1 MMKRWAFTLTLVA
14 VLTLGLAGGAA
25 AFDSP
30 EFWYFYDG
38 ADDIDEFWTRTAVNR
53 SDIFIIDS
61 SEVFE
66 GEGTPQGTFRLFAD
80 PSRHVEGDGVRFANA
95 YFDVAPVLSW
105 DLEFRA
111 QFRSLAARAADAPLN
126 MAPYRGFVVGV
137 RADWGR
143 IHLVSFYEGAIAVIG
158 SPEIV
163 YSIDPAI
170 VGAAEDDFHTWR
182 ISYDALTQTITIS
195 KDSETVLSIPGVKAG
210 GHGEKQGLRMAISH
224 VDTVGTSDILLD
236 YIAFN
241 Q

>member
-105 DLEFRA
+105 DLGSGA
-111 QFRSLAARAADAPLN
+111 VQILAAQRLMLHSTWHLSRLCGRFAPIGDASIWSPSMRCNSSHRAGNSLFD
-126 MAPYRGFVVGV
+126 R
-137 RADWGR
+137 
-143 IHLVSFYEGAIAVIG
+143 S
-158 SPEIV
+158 
-163 YSIDPAI
+163 AI
-170 VGAAEDDFHTWR
+170 VGAAEDDFLH
-182 ISYDALTQTITIS
+182 
-195 KDSETVLSIPGVKAG
+195 G
-210 GHGEKQGLRMAISH
+210 GSPTTL
-224 VDTVGTSDILLD
+224 
-236 YIAFN
+236 
-241 Q
+241 

>member
-105 DLEFRA
+105 DLGFRA
-111 QFRSLAARAADAPLN
+111 QFRSPAARAADAPLSTWHLSRLCGRSSPIGDASIWSPSMRCN
-126 MAPYRGFVVGV
+126 SSHRKPGNSLFDRSRHRG
-137 RADWGR
+137 R
-143 IHLVSFYEGAIAVIG
+143 S
-158 SPEIV
+158 
-163 YSIDPAI
+163 
-170 VGAAEDDFHTWR
+170 
-182 ISYDALTQTITIS
+182 
-195 KDSETVLSIPGVKAG
+195 
-210 GHGEKQGLRMAISH
+210 
-224 VDTVGTSDILLD
+224 
-236 YIAFN
+236 
-241 Q
+241 